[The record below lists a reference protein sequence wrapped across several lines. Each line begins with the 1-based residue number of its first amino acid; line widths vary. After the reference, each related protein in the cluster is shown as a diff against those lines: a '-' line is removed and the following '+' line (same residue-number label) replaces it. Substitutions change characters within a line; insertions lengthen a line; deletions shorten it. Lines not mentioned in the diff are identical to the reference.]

1 MKKLRMILSVLLC
14 LSLLFGSVSA
24 VFAAAAPDEVKQE
37 GAGTYASYDLFANLK
52 TDETQSRSEQ
62 AMSRFKQILAKILNL
77 LSNFLINKAIGKPL
91 ALTVPAAKT
100 VRQYET
106 FDLDAYGDFYAGT
119 DQFLTEP
126 ASDAVW
132 RLGYSEKS
140 IMPADFGIKPY
151 AKGAYLPDVYCTEMY
166 KDDDGEA
173 EELRVRTIVLDDGSG
188 RGSAAFCAVDAM
200 GLANTD
206 VRLIRAALADFAAAH
221 NLVSINVDCT
231 HIHTGID
238 SQGVWNRPV
247 THALNNM
254 LKLDVEYGVD
264 RTFLQAVIDGAK
276 ASVEEAYAAMTE
288 GTLWYSAVNIGKYVW
303 DRTAPICL
311 DDMLYKLEFVPE
323 DEAVK
328 PTLITTF
335 GCHPESASF
344 DWDSYVDEN
353 GKKGFDK
360 KLSADFIWYME
371 KVANAVGRN
380 FIFIQGDVGTV
391 TSGRGL
397 SNDNG
402 LDTDAHSTAMRYGYE
417 MGYIAL
423 GLNMT
428 EEERIALNA
437 ETCDRLGIEENADRA
452 GYTKWYDGL
461 PTVAA
466 TAVSP
471 LLNIAHRQFFCPI
484 DNNVVAILGKT
495 AIADNLMLR
504 TYLGQFYTVTEVGYM
519 EIGDALKVYL
529 SPGET
534 FTELLKG
541 GSGIAGFPYKAIR
554 EVLGENTIVFDLM
567 NDAAGYVANDANF
580 VMAGLQYNENSGELD
595 SDTWCLISYGKRAG
609 STFIGNFYELVNEK
623 TGG

>member
-1 MKKLRMILSVLLC
+1 MKRMRTLLSVLLC
-14 LSLLFGSVSA
+14 LCLTVGGASA
-24 VFAAAAPDEVKQE
+24 GFAVLTPDATQE
-37 GAGTYASYDLFANLK
+37 GASALDAYNPFANLQV
-52 TDETQSRSEQ
+52 DETQSAAQQ
-62 AMSRFKQILAKILNL
+62 ALSRFKQIFARLLNL
-77 LSNFLINKAIGKPL
+77 LSNFVINDALGKPL
-91 ALTVPAAKT
+91 STVVPAAKT

-106 FDLDAYGDFYAGT
+106 FDLDDYGDFYAGT
-119 DQFLTEP
+119 EQFLTEP
-126 ASDAVW
+126 AADAVW
-132 RLGYSEKS
+132 RLGYGEQSV
-140 IMPADFGIKPY
+140 MPADFGEKAY
-151 AKGAYLPDVYCTEMY
+151 AKGAYLPDIFCTEMY
-166 KDDDGEA
+166 KDDDGES
-173 EELRVRTIVLDDGSG
+173 EELRVRTVVLDDGSG
-188 RGSAAFCAVDAM
+188 RGCAAFCAVDAM
-200 GLANTD
+200 GLANAD
-206 VRLIRAALADFAAAH
+206 VRLIRAALADFAAEN

-238 SQGVWNRPV
+238 SQGVWNKPV

-254 LKLDVEYGVD
+254 LKQDVAYGVD

-276 ASVEEAYAAMTE
+276 ASVEQACAAMTE
-288 GTLWYSAVNIGKYVW
+288 GTLWYSAVNIGSYVW

-311 DDMLYKLEFVPE
+311 DDMLYKLEFIPE
-323 DEAVK
+323 NADEK
-328 PTLITTF
+328 PTVIATF
-335 GCHPESASF
+335 GCHPESASY
-344 DWDSYVDEN
+344 DWDSHTDEN

-371 KVANAVGRN
+371 KVANAAGRN
-380 FIFIQGDVGTV
+380 FIFLQGNVGTV

-417 MGYIAL
+417 MGYVVL

-428 EEERIALNA
+428 QEERVRLNA
-437 ETCDRLGIEENADRA
+437 QTGDRLGIEENAGRD

-461 PTVAA
+461 PTVEAA
-466 TAVSP
+466 EVKP

-484 DNNVVAILGKT
+484 DNNVIALLGKT
-495 AIADNLMLR
+495 AVADNLVLR
-504 TYLGQFYTVTEVGYM
+504 SCLGQYYTVTEVGYM
-519 EIGDALKVYL
+519 ELGDTLKVYL

-554 EVLGENTIVFDLM
+554 EVLGENTIILDLM

-580 VMAGLQYNENSGELD
+580 VMAGVQYNEQSGKLD
-595 SDTWCLISYGKRAG
+595 SDTWCIISYGKRAG

-623 TGG
+623 TGA

>member
-1 MKKLRMILSVLLC
+1 MKHLRIFCSLLLC
-14 LSLLFGSVSA
+14 LCLLCGSISVG
-24 VFAAAAPDEVKQE
+24 FAAAAPEEVTQE
-37 GAGTYASYDLFANLK
+37 DVSALDAYNPFANLK
-52 TDETQSRSEQ
+52 VDETQSQSQ
-62 AMSRFKQILAKILNL
+62 QMLSKFKQIVAKLLNL
-77 LSNFLINKAIGKPL
+77 LSNFVINIALGKPL
-91 ALTVPAAKT
+91 SIAVPAAKT
-100 VRQYET
+100 VQQYET

-119 DQFLTEP
+119 ETFLTQP
-126 ASDAVW
+126 AADAVW

-140 IMPADFGIKPY
+140 IMPADFGETPY
-151 AKGAYLPDVYCTEMY
+151 AKGAYLPDIFCTEMY
-166 KDDDGEA
+166 KDDDGED

-188 RGSAAFCAVDAM
+188 RGTTVFCALDAM
-200 GLANTD
+200 GLANAD
-206 VRLIRAALADFAAAH
+206 VRLIRAALADFAAA
-221 NLVSINVDCT
+221 NNIVSINVDCT

-238 SQGVWNRPV
+238 SQGVWNKPV
-247 THALNNM
+247 THAVNNM
-254 LKLDVEYGVD
+254 LQQDIEYGVD
-264 RTFLQAVIDGAK
+264 RTFLQAIIDGAK

-288 GTLWYSAVNIGKYVW
+288 GTLWYSAVNIKDYVW
-303 DRTAPICL
+303 DRTAPISV
-311 DDMLYKLEFVPE
+311 DDTLYKLEFVPDSAE
-323 DEAVK
+323 ET
-328 PTLITTF
+328 PTLIATF
-335 GCHPESASF
+335 GCHPESASY

-371 KVANAVGRN
+371 KVANAAGYN
-380 FIFIQGDVGTV
+380 FIFIQGNVGTI
-391 TSGRGL
+391 TSGRGK

-417 MGYIAL
+417 MGYLTL

-437 ETCDRLGIEENADRA
+437 ATGDRLGIEANADHD

-461 PTVAA
+461 PTVEA
-466 TAVSP
+466 TEVKAM
-471 LLNIAHRQFFCPI
+471 LNIAHKQFFCPV

-504 TYLGQFYTVTEVGYM
+504 TYLGQYYTVTEVGYM
-519 EIGDALKVYL
+519 ELGDALKVYL

-554 EVLGENTIVFDLM
+554 EVLGENTIIFDLM

-580 VMAGLQYNENSGELD
+580 VLAGLQYNENSGELD
-595 SDTWCLISYGKRAG
+595 SDTWCLISYGQRAG

-623 TGG
+623 TEG